1 MAEPVSHTLHYLR
14 KVDRDVRE
22 FRDKVERDIQKIRAK
37 VDRNYE
43 LQHRRL
49 NGLQL
54 GLQGQTFSDQCA
66 IARFDQRISALEK
79 RASRPR
85 KPK

>member
-1 MAEPVSHTLHYLR
+1 
-14 KVDRDVRE
+14 VDRDVRE
-22 FRDKVERDIQKIRAK
+22 FRDKVERDIQKIRDK

-43 LQHRRL
+43 IQHRRL

-54 GLQGQTFSDQCA
+54 GLQGQTFADQCA
-66 IARFDQRISALEK
+66 VAKFDQRISALEK
-79 RASRPR
+79 RAAASRSR